1 METIFADSRAFEGY
15 KNIQMEIRDS
25 LPPDK
30 TNSLLFKSK
39 I

>member
-1 METIFADSRAFEGY
+1 METIFADSHAFEGY
-15 KNIQMEIRDS
+15 KNIQIDIRES
-25 LPPDK
+25 LLPDK